1 MTRTKEAMTKK
12 LLVPNTSDPD
22 CTCCDNETIH
32 PFISPMKVFKN
43 NPTSKI
49 TKVFES
55 KSPIHCVKTFL
66 VDLNIKS
73 QKTIGAIITSRVCV
87 KVVTTKIANVGE
99 TAIRNHT

>member
-12 LLVPNTSDPD
+12 MLVPNTSDPD
-22 CTCCDNETIH
+22 CTCCDNEIIH
-32 PFISPMKVFKN
+32 PFISPIKTLKN

-55 KSPIHCVKTFL
+55 KSPIYCVKTFL

-73 QKTIGAIITSRVCV
+73 QKTIGAVITSSVCV
-87 KVVTTKIANVGE
+87 KVVTTKIANVGA
-99 TAIRNHT
+99 TAITNPT